1 MEHKRSSLFMA
12 MLLLAPLTA
21 ALPVMT
27 NLNQSLT
34 TTYTVSEENTVTSTS
49 AITQTYYAS
58 TTGMALIQAP
68 INLPPEVVGFA
79 APKGKCSQY
88 TYPVSV
94 KSGTILNVEITST
107 YPANVYLL
115 PSYTY
120 QTSSDGCEITLPA
133 EALVFQANFT
143 TYTLRW
149 TAPET
154 GVFYIILTGPTT
166 VILLTDQGSSQP
178 VNEPENITYASSTS
192 TSFQDYLFTTTATY
206 LTESAH
212 PLYLQPQSLLGLE
225 ILGLLGLI
233 ACAGALVVALI
244 RKRKTA

>member
-1 MEHKRSSLFMA
+1 MA

-21 ALPVMT
+21 TLPVMT

-49 AITQTYYAS
+49 AIIQTYYGS

-94 KSGTILNVEITST
+94 KSGTILNVEMTST

-143 TYTLRW
+143 TYTLQW
-149 TAPET
+149 TAPENGT
-154 GVFYIILTGPTT
+154 FYILLTGPNT
-166 VILLTDQGSSQP
+166 IIIMNDQGSTKP
-178 VNEPENITYASSTS
+178 VQQDATITYATSTETNFNDYSSTS
-192 TSFQDYLFTTTATY
+192 TTTYTTT
-206 LTESAH
+206 SIDAH
-212 PLYLQPQSLLGLE
+212 PLYLQPPTLSSLE
-225 ILGLLGLI
+225 IVGLLVTCLGI
-233 ACAGALVVALI
+233 ILVAVLS
-244 RKRKTA
+244 RRRG